1 MGLLFK
7 TYNGKHQMHVC
18 RETWVVNSKQQLDD
32 VFKMFSKKETPKVVV
47 RPVGDKIELEFA
59 DVIVDCGDI
68 ADVKVKFGLLAD
80 LKMKY
85 QKLEPAVKVKK

>member
-18 RETWVVNSKQQLDD
+18 RETWVVHSKQQLDD

-85 QKLEPAVKVKK
+85 QKLEPGKAPKK